1 MARNAKPPAHRNLE
15 MMEDVMVSTTIER
28 AVRVETRQR
37 QPMPPREGLAHIFDV
52 EDLTAIYG
60 TKPALKH
67 VTMEIYK
74 NLVTAIIGPSGCGKS
89 TYIRCLNRMNDL
101 VPGFNQTGPIRYHG
115 QDICSGKVDP
125 VACRRRICSVFQRT
139 NR

>member
-1 MARNAKPPAHRNLE
+1 MARNAKPQANRNLE
-15 MMEDVMVSTTIER
+15 MMEDVRVSTTIER

-37 QPMPPREGLAHIFDV
+37 QPMPPRERLEHIFDV

-60 TKPALKH
+60 TKPAIKN

-101 VPGFNQTGPIRYHG
+101 IPGSNQTGPIRYHG
-115 QDICSGKVDP
+115 QDIGASKVDP
-125 VACRRRICSVFQRT
+125 VAVRR
-139 NR
+139 